1 MQHICYVSRGNGDGS
16 ASVLFFKNISLAEKL
31 VSDDDFVDEFYGN
44 EGEVSVLTFPDV
56 VNLEDCGFRFSDDD
70 YINI

>member
-1 MQHICYVSRGNGDGS
+1 MQHICYVSRDNGDGS

-31 VSDDDFVDEFYGN
+31 VSNDDFVVEFYWN